1 MAEATQAAGTA
12 GGAGGAGSARLRRRR
27 RVAGLVSLAYASLRA
42 DHPARAAP
50 LSRQLLLQP
59 QLHFQGRP
67 LLLTAAGGV
76 SAVSAPDGRPGG
88 KGTRRPRDGEGQTTL
103 GRSAG
108 AGRGGERR
116 NT

>member
-1 MAEATQAAGTA
+1 M
-12 GGAGGAGSARLRRRR
+12 
-27 RVAGLVSLAYASLRA
+27 
-42 DHPARAAP
+42 
-50 LSRQLLLQP
+50 
-59 QLHFQGRP
+59 
-67 LLLTAAGGV
+67 
-76 SAVSAPDGRPGG
+76 SAPDGRPGG